1 VDALTSPEG
10 VRAAAE
16 LAART
21 SYGRLLALL
30 AARDGDIQR
39 AEDALAEAFERAL
52 RHWPDDGVPH
62 NPDGWLLTV
71 ARNRLRDLYRSA
83 AHRTTAD
90 ADAGPEPAAPHEE
103 ADPDA
108 VGDRRLELMF
118 VCAHPAVE
126 PGIRTPLMLQ
136 TVLGVEAGD
145 IAAAFAV
152 PAPTMA
158 QRLVRAKR
166 RIRDARIPF
175 RIPGRDEIPDRLP
188 PVLEAVY
195 GAYAIDWRGTAPEIR
210 GSLTGDALT
219 LALLLAHLLPE
230 PEVLGLAAL
239 LCFSVARAGARQADG
254 SFVPLD
260 EQDVA
265 RWDAA
270 LIERGEALLRR
281 ALAAGPASAP
291 TSAPPGPPGRFR
303 LEAAVQSVH
312 CARARTGRT
321 DWSALL
327 TLHRALLHIAP
338 TLGGRVALAA
348 VLARVEGPAA
358 GLAELDA
365 TAASE
370 PASSRFQPLWATRAH
385 LLAEAGAAEEARA
398 AYEKALSLTTDPA
411 LRAFLAGRAAAIG
424 SSATAPSATAPSG
437 TKPSGTKPA
446 ETGRT
451 STG

>member
-1 VDALTSPEG
+1 MTDGTE

-16 LAART
+16 AAART

-30 AARDGDIQR
+30 AARDSDIQR

-52 RHWPDDGVPH
+52 RHWPDDGVPD

-83 AHRTTAD
+83 AHRTAAPLD
-90 ADAGPEPAAPHEE
+90 GGPEPAVLPDEP
-103 ADPDA
+103 DPDA
-108 VGDRRLELMF
+108 IGDRRLELMF
-118 VCAHPAVE
+118 VCAHPAIE
-126 PGIRTPLMLQ
+126 AGIRTPLMLQ
-136 TVLGVEAGD
+136 TVLGVEARD

-175 RIPGRDEIPDRLP
+175 RIPDRQEAPDRLP

-195 GAYAIDWRGTAPEIR
+195 GAYAIDWRGAAPEVR

-219 LALLLAHLLPE
+219 LALLLADLLPE

-239 LCFSVARAGARQADG
+239 LCFSLARADAREADG
-254 SFVPLD
+254 AFVPLD

-281 ALAAGPASAP
+281 ALAGSDAGSGAGSRAGAGSGARPRKGADSG
-291 TSAPPGPPGRFR
+291 TSSDAGRGGPPGRFR
-303 LEAAVQSVH
+303 LEAAIQSVH

-321 DWSALL
+321 DWPALL
-327 TLHRALLHIAP
+327 TLHRALLHVAP

-348 VLARVEGPAA
+348 VVARVDGAAA
-358 GLAELDA
+358 GLAALDEI
-365 TAASE
+365 AASE
-370 PASSRFQPLWATRAH
+370 PAAGRFQPLWATRAH
-385 LLAEAGAAEEARA
+385 LLAEAGAADAARA
-398 AYEKALSLTTDPA
+398 AYEKARSLTTDPA
-411 LRAFLAGRAAAIG
+411 LRAFLADRSAA
-424 SSATAPSATAPSG
+424 
-437 TKPSGTKPA
+437 
-446 ETGRT
+446 TG
-451 STG
+451 

>member
-1 VDALTSPEG
+1 V
-10 VRAAAE
+10 
-16 LAART
+16 
-21 SYGRLLALL
+21 
-30 AARDGDIQR
+30 
-39 AEDALAEAFERAL
+39 
-52 RHWPDDGVPH
+52 PD

-83 AHRTTAD
+83 ALRTTAP
-90 ADAGPEPAAPHEE
+90 AGARAEPAAAPE
-103 ADPDA
+103 APEPDA
-108 VGDRRLELMF
+108 IGDRRLELLF
-118 VCAHPAVE
+118 VCAHPAIE
-126 PGIRTPLMLQ
+126 AGIRTPLMLQ
-136 TVLGVEAGD
+136 TVLGVDARD

-175 RIPGRDEIPDRLP
+175 RVPGREEVPDRLP

-195 GAYAIDWRGTAPEIR
+195 GAYAIDWRGAAPEVR

-239 LCFSVARAGARQADG
+239 LCFSVARADARETDGA
-254 SFVPLD
+254 FVPLD
-260 EQDVA
+260 EQDVT

-281 ALAAGPASAP
+281 ALAGGGPGAASV
-291 TSAPPGPPGRFR
+291 GPPGRFR

-321 DWSALL
+321 DWPALL
-327 TLHRALLHIAP
+327 TLHRALLRVAP

-348 VLARVEGPAA
+348 VLGRVDGPAA
-358 GLAELDA
+358 GLAELDEI
-365 TAASE
+365 AASDA
-370 PASSRFQPLWATRAH
+370 ASGRFQPLWATRAH
-385 LLAEAGAAEEARA
+385 LLVEAGAVDAAHA
-398 AYEKALSLTTDPA
+398 AYAKARSLTTDPA
-411 LRAFLAGRAAAIG
+411 LRAFLAGRAAA
-424 SSATAPSATAPSG
+424 
-437 TKPSGTKPA
+437 
-446 ETGRT
+446 TG
-451 STG
+451 

>member
-1 VDALTSPEG
+1 VDALIADDD
-10 VRAAAE
+10 VRAVAE
-16 LAART
+16 AAART

-52 RHWPDDGVPH
+52 RRWPDDGVPD
-62 NPDGWLLTV
+62 NPDAWLLTV

-83 AHRTTAD
+83 ALRTTVPAD
-90 ADAGPEPAAPHEE
+90 VGPEPVAAPEE
-103 ADPDA
+103 PGPDA
-108 VGDRRLELMF
+108 IGDRRLELLF

-126 PGIRTPLMLQ
+126 AGIRTPLMLQ
-136 TVLGVEAGD
+136 TVLGVEARD

-152 PAPTMA
+152 PVPTMA

-175 RIPGRDEIPDRLP
+175 RIPARDEVPTRLP

-195 GAYAIDWRGTAPEIR
+195 GAYAIDWRGAAPEVR

-219 LALLLAHLLPE
+219 LALLLAQLLPD

-239 LCFSVARAGARQADG
+239 LCFSVARADARETDGA
-254 SFVPLD
+254 FVPLD
-260 EQDVA
+260 EQDVT

-281 ALAAGPASAP
+281 ALAGSGPGGAP
-291 TSAPPGPPGRFR
+291 ADPPGRFR

-321 DWSALL
+321 DWPALL
-327 TLHRALLHIAP
+327 TLHRALLRVAP

-348 VLARVEGPAA
+348 VLGRVDGPEA
-358 GLAELDA
+358 GLSALDEI
-365 TAASE
+365 AASDT
-370 PASSRFQPLWATRAH
+370 ASGRFQPLWATRAH
-385 LLAEAGAAEEARA
+385 LLAEAGAVDAAHTAYAKAR
-398 AYEKALSLTTDPA
+398 SLTTDPA
-411 LRAFLAGRAAAIG
+411 LRAFLADRAG
-424 SSATAPSATAPSG
+424 
-437 TKPSGTKPA
+437 
-446 ETGRT
+446 ETG
-451 STG
+451 

>member
-1 VDALTSPEG
+1 MDALTEQDD

-16 LAART
+16 AAART

-52 RHWPDDGVPH
+52 RHWPDDGVPA

-71 ARNRLRDLYRSA
+71 ARNRMRDLYRSA
-83 AHRTTAD
+83 AHRTAAP
-90 ADAGPEPAAPHEE
+90 ADAGPEPAAP
-103 ADPDA
+103 PDWPGPDEI
-108 VGDRRLELMF
+108 GDRRLELMF

-126 PGIRTPLMLQ
+126 AGIRTPLMLQ
-136 TVLGVEAGD
+136 TVLGVEARD

-175 RIPGRDEIPDRLP
+175 RIPGREEVPDRLP

-210 GSLTGDALT
+210 GSLTGDALA
-219 LALLLAHLLPE
+219 LALLLAHLLPD

-239 LCFSVARAGARQADG
+239 LCFSVARADAREVDG
-254 SFVPLD
+254 VFVPLD
-260 EQDVA
+260 EQDVT

-270 LIERGEALLRR
+270 LIDRGEALLRR
-281 ALAAGPASAP
+281 ALVGQ
-291 TSAPPGPPGRFR
+291 PGRFR
-303 LEAAVQSVH
+303 LEAALQSVH

-321 DWSALL
+321 DWPAVL
-327 TLHRALLHIAP
+327 TLHQALLRVAP

-348 VLARVEGPAA
+348 VRGRVDGPGA
-358 GLAELDA
+358 GLAELDKI
-365 TAASE
+365 AASD
-370 PASSRFQPLWATRAH
+370 PVSGRFQPLWATRAH
-385 LLAEAGAAEEARA
+385 LLAASGAPDAGAAYAKAR
-398 AYEKALSLTTDPA
+398 SLTTDPA
-411 LRAFLAGRAAAIG
+411 LRAFLAERAAR
-424 SSATAPSATAPSG
+424 
-437 TKPSGTKPA
+437 
-446 ETGRT
+446 TG
-451 STG
+451 

>member
-1 VDALTSPEG
+1 MDQLTDAG
-10 VRAAAE
+10 DVRAAAE

-52 RHWPDDGVPH
+52 LHWPDDGVPH

-71 ARNRLRDLYRSA
+71 ARNRLRDLYRSS

-90 ADAGPEPAAPHEE
+90 DATGPEPAALPDEP
-103 ADPDA
+103 DPDA
-108 VGDRRLELMF
+108 IGDRRLELLF

-126 PGIRTPLMLQ
+126 AGIRTPLMLQ
-136 TVLGVEAGD
+136 TVLGIEAGD

-175 RIPGRDEIPDRLP
+175 RIPARDEIPDRLP

-195 GAYAIDWRGTAPEIR
+195 GAYAIDWRGAAPEVR

-219 LALLLAHLLPE
+219 LSLLLAHLLPE

-239 LCFSVARAGARQADG
+239 LCFSVARADAREADG
-254 SFVPLD
+254 AFVPLD

-281 ALAAGPASAP
+281 ALAASAAPA
-291 TSAPPGPPGRFR
+291 GPPGRFQ
-303 LEAAVQSVH
+303 LEAAIQSVH
-312 CARARTGRT
+312 SARARTGRT
-321 DWSALL
+321 DWPALL
-327 TLHRALLHIAP
+327 TLHRALLRVAP

-348 VLARVEGPAA
+348 VLARVEGPGA
-358 GLAELDA
+358 GIAELDEV
-365 TAASE
+365 AASD
-370 PASSRFQPLWATRAH
+370 PASGRFQPWWATRAH
-385 LLAEAGAAEEARA
+385 LLSEAGAGDAART
-398 AYEKALSLTTDPA
+398 AYDKARSLTTDPA
-411 LRAFLAGRAAAIG
+411 LRVFLGDRAAAAG
-424 SSATAPSATAPSG
+424 
-437 TKPSGTKPA
+437 
-446 ETGRT
+446 
-451 STG
+451 

>member
-1 VDALTSPEG
+1 VDALTASVD

-16 LAART
+16 RAART

-62 NPDGWLLTV
+62 NPDGWLLAV
-71 ARNRLRDLYRSA
+71 ARNRLRDLYRST
-83 AHRTTAD
+83 AHRTTVAAD
-90 ADAGPEPAAPHEE
+90 TGPEPTAPPEE
-103 ADPDA
+103 PGPDA
-108 VGDRRLELMF
+108 IGDRRLELMF

-126 PGIRTPLMLQ
+126 AGIRTPLMLQ
-136 TVLGVEAGD
+136 TVLGVEAAD

-166 RIRDARIPF
+166 RIRDTRIPF
-175 RIPGRDEIPDRLP
+175 RVPGRDEVPTRLP

-195 GAYAIDWRGTAPEIR
+195 GAYAIDWRGAAPEVR

-219 LALLLAHLLPE
+219 LSLLVARLLPE

-239 LCFSVARAGARQADG
+239 LCFSLARADAREADG
-254 SFVPLD
+254 VLVPLD

-265 RWDAA
+265 RWDTA

-281 ALAAGPASAP
+281 ALAGP
-291 TSAPPGPPGRFR
+291 TDPPGRFR
-303 LEAAVQSVH
+303 LEAAVHSVH
-312 CARARTGRT
+312 CTRARTGST
-321 DWSALL
+321 DWPALL
-327 TLHRALLHIAP
+327 TLHRALVRTAP

-348 VLARVEGPAA
+348 VLARVDGPGA
-358 GLAELDA
+358 GLAELDEV
-365 TAASE
+365 AAAD
-370 PASSRFQPLWATRAH
+370 PASGRFQPWWATRAH
-385 LLAEAGAAEEARA
+385 LLAEAGAVEAARA
-398 AYEKALSLTTDPA
+398 AYDKAWSLTTDPT
-411 LRAFLAGRAAAIG
+411 LRALLEGRAAAIG
-424 SSATAPSATAPSG
+424 
-437 TKPSGTKPA
+437 
-446 ETGRT
+446 
-451 STG
+451 

>member
-1 VDALTSPEG
+1 MDALTDRAD
-10 VRAAAE
+10 VRAVAE
-16 LAART
+16 AAART

-39 AEDALAEAFERAL
+39 AEDALGEAFERAL

-83 AHRTTAD
+83 AHRTTVPP
-90 ADAGPEPAAPHEE
+90 DAGPEPAAPPEDV
-103 ADPDA
+103 DPDA
-108 VGDRRLELMF
+108 IGDRRLELMF

-126 PGIRTPLMLQ
+126 AGIRTPLMLQ
-136 TVLGVEAGD
+136 TVLGVEATD

-175 RIPGRDEIPDRLP
+175 RIPGRDEVPDRLP

-195 GAYAIDWRGTAPEIR
+195 GAYAIDWRGAAPEVR

-219 LALLLAHLLPE
+219 LALLVADLLPE

-239 LCFSVARAGARQADG
+239 LCFSLARADAREADG
-254 SFVPLD
+254 AFVPLD
-260 EQDVA
+260 VQDVA
-265 RWDAA
+265 RWDTG

-281 ALAAGPASAP
+281 SLADPASP
-291 TSAPPGPPGRFR
+291 TDQPAGPPGRFR
-303 LEAAVQSVH
+303 LEAAIQSVH

-321 DWSALL
+321 DWPALV
-327 TLHRALLHIAP
+327 TLHRALLRVAP

-348 VLARVEGPAA
+348 VVARVDGARA
-358 GLAELDA
+358 GLAALDEIVA
-365 TAASE
+365 TE
-370 PASSRFQPLWATRAH
+370 PASGRFQPLWATRAH
-385 LLAEAGAAEEARA
+385 LLAEAGDIDAARVAYDKAR
-398 AYEKALSLTTDPA
+398 SLTTDPA
-411 LRAFLAGRAAAIG
+411 LREFLALRSAAVG
-424 SSATAPSATAPSG
+424 
-437 TKPSGTKPA
+437 
-446 ETGRT
+446 
-451 STG
+451 

>member
-1 VDALTSPEG
+1 MDELTDRQD

-16 LAART
+16 AAART

-52 RHWPDDGVPH
+52 WHWPDDGVPD

-83 AHRTTAD
+83 AQRTTAP
-90 ADAGPEPAAPHEE
+90 ADEGPEPAVPPDEP
-103 ADPDA
+103 DPDA
-108 VGDRRLELMF
+108 IGDRRLELMF
-118 VCAHPAVE
+118 VCAHPAIE
-126 PGIRTPLMLQ
+126 AGIRTPLMLQ
-136 TVLGVEAGD
+136 TVLGVEARD

-175 RIPGRDEIPDRLP
+175 RVPGRDEVPDRLP

-195 GAYAIDWRGTAPEIR
+195 GAYAIDWRGAAPEVR

-219 LALLLAHLLPE
+219 LALLLARLLPE

-239 LCFSVARAGARQADG
+239 LCFSVARADAREVDGA
-254 SFVPLD
+254 FVPLD

-265 RWDAA
+265 RWDTP

-281 ALAAGPASAP
+281 ALTGPDGRPAGL
-291 TSAPPGPPGRFR
+291 PGRFR

-321 DWSALL
+321 DWPALL
-327 TLHRALLHIAP
+327 TLHRALLRVAP

-348 VLARVEGPAA
+348 VLARAEGPEA
-358 GLAELDA
+358 GLAELDEV
-365 TAASE
+365 AASD

-385 LLAEAGAAEEARA
+385 LLAEAGDAEGARA
-398 AYEKALSLTTDPA
+398 AYEKAQSLTTDPA
-411 LRAFLAGRAAAIG
+411 LRAFLADRAAA
-424 SSATAPSATAPSG
+424 
-437 TKPSGTKPA
+437 
-446 ETGRT
+446 TG
-451 STG
+451 

>member
-1 VDALTSPEG
+1 Q
-10 VRAAAE
+10 
-16 LAART
+16 

-52 RHWPDDGVPH
+52 THWPADGVPA

-71 ARNRLRDLYRSA
+71 ARNRLRDVYRSA
-83 AHRTTAD
+83 AYRTTVPPGT
-90 ADAGPEPAAPHEE
+90 GPEPAVPPEE
-103 ADPDA
+103 TDPDRI
-108 VGDRRLELMF
+108 GDRRLELMF
-118 VCAHPAVE
+118 VCAHPAIE
-126 PGIRTPLMLQ
+126 AGIRTPLMLQ
-136 TVLGVEAGD
+136 TVLGVEAAD

-175 RIPGRDEIPDRLP
+175 RIPARPEVPARLP

-195 GAYAIDWRGTAPEIR
+195 GAYAIDWRGAAPEVR

-219 LALLLAHLLPE
+219 LALLLADLLPE

-239 LCFSVARAGARQADG
+239 LCFSLARADAREADG
-254 SFVPLD
+254 VLVPLD

-265 RWDAA
+265 RWDGA

-281 ALAAGPASAP
+281 ALAGPPDPSDP
-291 TSAPPGPPGRFR
+291 SDPSDPPGRFR
-303 LEAAVQSVH
+303 LEAAIQSVH

-321 DWSALL
+321 DWPALV
-327 TLHRALLHIAP
+327 TLHRALLRVAP

-348 VLARVEGPAA
+348 VVARVDGAGA
-358 GLAELDA
+358 GLAALDEI
-365 TAASE
+365 AASD
-370 PASSRFQPLWATRAH
+370 PASGRFQPLWATRAH
-385 LLAEAGAAEEARA
+385 LLATLGEGDDARA
-398 AYEKALSLTTDPA
+398 AYAKARSLTTDPA
-411 LRAFLAGRAAAIG
+411 VRAFLADR
-424 SSATAPSATAPSG
+424 SVATG
-437 TKPSGTKPA
+437 
-446 ETGRT
+446 
-451 STG
+451 

>member
-1 VDALTSPEG
+1 MDALTG
-10 VRAAAE
+10 HDDVRAVAE
-16 LAART
+16 AAART

-71 ARNRLRDLYRSA
+71 ARNRLRDLYRA
-83 AHRTTAD
+83 AAVRN
-90 ADAGPEPAAPHEE
+90 AAPAEAASDAAVPAEE
-103 ADPDA
+103 PDPDA
-108 VGDRRLELMF
+108 IGDRRLELLF

-126 PGIRTPLMLQ
+126 AGIRTPLMLQ
-136 TVLGVEAGD
+136 TVLGVEARD
-145 IAAAFAV
+145 IAAAFAA

-175 RIPGRDEIPDRLP
+175 RVPARDEVPDRLP

-195 GAYAIDWRGTAPEIR
+195 GAYAIDWRGAAPEVR
-210 GSLTGDALT
+210 DSLTGDALT

-239 LCFSVARAGARQADG
+239 LCFSVARAGARESDG
-254 SFVPLD
+254 VFVPLD
-260 EQDVA
+260 EQDVT
-265 RWDAA
+265 RWDGA

-281 ALAAGPASAP
+281 ALGGSEAASEPA
-291 TSAPPGPPGRFR
+291 GPPGRFR

-321 DWSALL
+321 DWPALL
-327 TLHRALLHIAP
+327 TLYRALLRVAP

-348 VLARVEGPAA
+348 VRGRVDGPEE
-358 GLAELDA
+358 GLAELDEIA
-365 TAASE
+365 E
-370 PASSRFQPLWATRAH
+370 LDPASGRFQPWWAARAH
-385 LLAEAGAAEEARA
+385 LLAQAGSVDAAHA
-398 AYEKALSLTTDPA
+398 AYAKARSLTTDPA
-411 LRAFLAGRAAAIG
+411 LRAFLAGRDAAV
-424 SSATAPSATAPSG
+424 
-437 TKPSGTKPA
+437 
-446 ETGRT
+446 R
-451 STG
+451 

>member
-1 VDALTSPEG
+1 MDALTEHPD
-10 VRAAAE
+10 VRVAAE
-16 LAART
+16 AAART

-52 RHWPDDGVPH
+52 RHWPDDGVPR

-71 ARNRLRDLYRSA
+71 ARNRMRDLYRSS
-83 AHRTTAD
+83 AHRVSAAPTGRA
-90 ADAGPEPAAPHEE
+90 EPAAPPE
-103 ADPDA
+103 DPDPD
-108 VGDRRLELMF
+108 VIGDRRLELMF
-118 VCAHPAVE
+118 VCAHPAIE
-126 PGIRTPLMLQ
+126 AGIRTPLMLQ
-136 TVLGVEAGD
+136 TVLGVEARD
-145 IAAAFAV
+145 IAEAFAV

-175 RIPGRDEIPDRLP
+175 RVPGREEVPSRLP

-195 GAYAIDWRGTAPEIR
+195 GAYAIDWRGAAPEVR

-239 LCFSVARAGARQADG
+239 LCFSVARADAREVDG
-254 SFVPLD
+254 DFVPLD

-265 RWDAA
+265 RWDAG

-281 ALAAGPASAP
+281 ALTASGGVPA
-291 TSAPPGPPGRFR
+291 GPPGRFR
-303 LEAAVQSVH
+303 LEAAVQSAH

-321 DWSALL
+321 DWPALL
-327 TLHRALLHIAP
+327 TLHRALLRVAP

-348 VLARVEGPAA
+348 VLGRVDGPRA
-358 GLAELDA
+358 GLAELDEV
-365 TAASE
+365 AASD
-370 PASSRFQPLWATRAH
+370 PASGRFQPLWATRAH
-385 LLAEAGAAEEARA
+385 LLAESGAGEAARD
-398 AYEKALSLTTDPA
+398 AYAKAHSLTTDPA
-411 LRAFLAGRAAAIG
+411 LRAFLDERTDRAA
-424 SSATAPSATAPSG
+424 TAG
-437 TKPSGTKPA
+437 
-446 ETGRT
+446 
-451 STG
+451 

>member
-1 VDALTSPEG
+1 MDALTEPVD

-16 LAART
+16 AAART

-83 AHRTTAD
+83 AHRTTVPP
-90 ADAGPEPAAPHEE
+90 DAGPEPAAPPEVV
-103 ADPDA
+103 DPDA
-108 VGDRRLELMF
+108 IGDRRLELMF

-126 PGIRTPLMLQ
+126 AGVRTPLMLQ
-136 TVLGVEAGD
+136 TVLGVDARD
-145 IAAAFAV
+145 IAGAFAV

-175 RIPGRDEIPDRLP
+175 RVPGRDEAPDRLP

-195 GAYAIDWRGTAPEIR
+195 GAYAIDWRGAAPEVR

-219 LALLLAHLLPE
+219 LALLLADLLPE

-239 LCFSVARAGARQADG
+239 LCFSVARAGAREDDG
-254 SFVPLD
+254 ALVPLD

-265 RWDAA
+265 RWDTA

-281 ALAAGPASAP
+281 ALAGPTSSTGPAP
-291 TSAPPGPPGRFR
+291 TGARALPAGPPGRFR
-303 LEAAVQSVH
+303 LEAAIQSVH

-321 DWSALL
+321 DWPALV
-327 TLHRALLHIAP
+327 TLHRALLRVAP

-348 VLARVEGPAA
+348 VVARVDGAPA
-358 GLAELDA
+358 GLAALDEI
-365 TAASE
+365 AAE
-370 PASSRFQPLWATRAH
+370 PSSGRFQPLWATRAH
-385 LLAEAGAAEEARA
+385 LLAEAGDADAARDAYDKAR
-398 AYEKALSLTTDPA
+398 SLTTDPA
-411 LRAFLAGRAAAIG
+411 LREFLTRRAAAVG
-424 SSATAPSATAPSG
+424 
-437 TKPSGTKPA
+437 
-446 ETGRT
+446 
-451 STG
+451 

>member
-1 VDALTSPEG
+1 MDALIEHDD

-16 LAART
+16 ASART

-52 RHWPDDGVPH
+52 RHWPDDGVPD

-83 AHRTTAD
+83 ALRTTVPT
-90 ADAGPEPAAPHEE
+90 DAGVEQAAAPEVPEP
-103 ADPDA
+103 DA
-108 VGDRRLELMF
+108 IGDRRLELLF

-126 PGIRTPLMLQ
+126 AGIRTPLMLQ
-136 TVLGVEAGD
+136 TVLGVEARD

-166 RIRDARIPF
+166 RIRDAGIPF
-175 RIPGRDEIPDRLP
+175 RVPGRDEVPDRLP

-195 GAYAIDWRGTAPEIR
+195 GAYAIDWRGAASEVR

-239 LCFSVARAGARQADG
+239 LCFSVARADAREADG
-254 SFVPLD
+254 AFVPLD
-260 EQDVA
+260 EQDVT

-281 ALAAGPASAP
+281 ALAGPGQGVTPAD
-291 TSAPPGPPGRFR
+291 PPGRFR

-321 DWSALL
+321 DWRALL
-327 TLHRALLHIAP
+327 TLHRALLRVAP

-348 VLARVEGPAA
+348 VLGRVDGPHA
-358 GLAELDA
+358 GLAELDEI
-365 TAASE
+365 AASE
-370 PASSRFQPLWATRAH
+370 AASGRFQPLWATRAH
-385 LLAEAGAAEEARA
+385 LLAEAGDVVAARA
-398 AYEKALSLTTDPA
+398 AFAKAGSLTTDPA
-411 LRAFLAGRAAAIG
+411 LRTFLEGRAAR
-424 SSATAPSATAPSG
+424 
-437 TKPSGTKPA
+437 
-446 ETGRT
+446 TG
-451 STG
+451 

>member
-1 VDALTSPEG
+1 MDALIEHDD
-10 VRAAAE
+10 VRAAADA
-16 LAART
+16 AART

-52 RHWPDDGVPH
+52 RHWPDDGVPN

-83 AHRTTAD
+83 ALRTTTPAD
-90 ADAGPEPAAPHEE
+90 AAPEPVAAPEE
-103 ADPDA
+103 PGPDA
-108 VGDRRLELMF
+108 IGDHRLELLF

-126 PGIRTPLMLQ
+126 AGIRTPLMLQ
-136 TVLGVEAGD
+136 TVLGVEARD

-166 RIRDARIPF
+166 RIRDARIP
-175 RIPGRDEIPDRLP
+175 GRDEMPDRLP

-195 GAYAIDWRGTAPEIR
+195 GAYAIDWRGAAPEVR

-239 LCFSVARAGARQADG
+239 LCFSVARADARGTDGA
-254 SFVPLD
+254 FVPLD
-260 EQDVA
+260 EQDVT

-281 ALAAGPASAP
+281 ALAGAA
-291 TSAPPGPPGRFR
+291 APPDLPGRFR

-321 DWSALL
+321 DWPALL
-327 TLHRALLHIAP
+327 TLHRALLRVAP

-348 VLARVEGPAA
+348 VLGRVDGPEA
-358 GLAELDA
+358 GLAELDEI
-365 TAASE
+365 AASDA
-370 PASSRFQPLWATRAH
+370 ASGRFQPLWATRAH
-385 LLAEAGAAEEARA
+385 LLAEAGSVDAAHA
-398 AYEKALSLTTDPA
+398 AYAKARSLTTDPA
-411 LRAFLAGRAAAIG
+411 LRTFLGNRAAAIG
-424 SSATAPSATAPSG
+424 PP
-437 TKPSGTKPA
+437 
-446 ETGRT
+446 
-451 STG
+451 

>member
-1 VDALTSPEG
+1 VDALTDRAD

-16 LAART
+16 AAART

-83 AHRTTAD
+83 AYRTTAPD
-90 ADAGPEPAAPHEE
+90 DQGPEPAVPPDEP
-103 ADPDA
+103 DPDTI
-108 VGDRRLELMF
+108 GDRRLELMF
-118 VCAHPAVE
+118 VCAHPAIE
-126 PGIRTPLMLQ
+126 AGIRTPLMLQ
-136 TVLGVEAGD
+136 TVLGVDARD

-175 RIPGRDEIPDRLP
+175 RIPGRDEVPGRLP

-195 GAYAIDWRGTAPEIR
+195 GAYAIDWRGAAPEVR

-239 LCFSVARAGARQADG
+239 LCFSLARADAREVDGA
-254 SFVPLD
+254 FVPLD

-265 RWDAA
+265 RWDTA

-281 ALAAGPASAP
+281 ALAGSDDRSDDRSAGRRDGQPAS
-291 TSAPPGPPGRFR
+291 PPGRFR
-303 LEAAVQSVH
+303 LEAAIQSVH

-321 DWSALL
+321 DWAALL
-327 TLHRALLHIAP
+327 TLHRALLRVAP

-348 VLARVEGPAA
+348 VLARVEGPEA
-358 GLAELDA
+358 GLAELDEI
-365 TAASE
+365 AASE

-385 LLAEAGAAEEARA
+385 LLVEAGAADAARA
-398 AYEKALSLTTDPA
+398 AYDKAGSLTTDPA
-411 LRAFLAGRAAAIG
+411 LRAFLADRAAA
-424 SSATAPSATAPSG
+424 
-437 TKPSGTKPA
+437 
-446 ETGRT
+446 TG
-451 STG
+451 

>member
-1 VDALTSPEG
+1 VDALTEPVD

-16 LAART
+16 AAART

-83 AHRTTAD
+83 AHRTTVPP
-90 ADAGPEPAAPHEE
+90 DAGPEPAAPAEVV
-103 ADPDA
+103 DPDA
-108 VGDRRLELMF
+108 IGDRRLELMF

-126 PGIRTPLMLQ
+126 AGVRTPLMLQ
-136 TVLGVEAGD
+136 TVLGVEARD

-175 RIPGRDEIPDRLP
+175 RVPGRDEAPDRLP

-195 GAYAIDWRGTAPEIR
+195 GAYAIDWRGAAPEVR

-219 LALLLAHLLPE
+219 LALLLADLLPE

-239 LCFSVARAGARQADG
+239 LCFSVARAGAREDDG
-254 SFVPLD
+254 ALVPLD

-281 ALAAGPASAP
+281 ALAGPTSSTGPATTGAP
-291 TSAPPGPPGRFR
+291 APPAGPPGRFR
-303 LEAAVQSVH
+303 LEAAIQSVH

-321 DWSALL
+321 DWPALV
-327 TLHRALLHIAP
+327 TLHRALLRVAP

-348 VLARVEGPAA
+348 VVARVDGAPA
-358 GLAELDA
+358 GLAVLDEI
-365 TAASE
+365 AAE
-370 PASSRFQPLWATRAH
+370 PSSGRFQPLWATRAH
-385 LLAEAGAAEEARA
+385 LLAEAGATYAARD
-398 AYEKALSLTTDPA
+398 AYDKARSLTTDPA
-411 LRAFLAGRAAAIG
+411 LREFLARRAAAVG
-424 SSATAPSATAPSG
+424 
-437 TKPSGTKPA
+437 
-446 ETGRT
+446 
-451 STG
+451 

>member
-1 VDALTSPEG
+1 VDALTEHQDA
-10 VRAAAE
+10 RAAAE
-16 LAART
+16 AAARA

-71 ARNRLRDLYRSA
+71 ARNRLRDLYRSS
-83 AHRTTAD
+83 AHRTA
-90 ADAGPEPAAPHEE
+90 AEAGAGPEPAVPPE
-103 ADPDA
+103 DPDPDEI
-108 VGDRRLELMF
+108 GDRRLELMF

-126 PGIRTPLMLQ
+126 AGIRTPLMLQ
-136 TVLGVEAGD
+136 TVLGAEARD

-152 PAPTMA
+152 PASTMA

-166 RIRDARIPF
+166 RVRDARIPF
-175 RIPGRDEIPDRLP
+175 RVPDRDEVPSRLP

-195 GAYAIDWRGTAPEIR
+195 GAYAIDWRGAAPEVR

-219 LALLLAHLLPE
+219 LALLLAQLLPE

-239 LCFSVARAGARQADG
+239 LCFSVARADAREVDG
-254 SFVPLD
+254 VFVPLD

-265 RWDAA
+265 RWDAG
-270 LIERGEALLRR
+270 LIQHGEALLRR
-281 ALAAGPASAP
+281 ALAGSGADAA
-291 TSAPPGPPGRFR
+291 GPPGRFR

-321 DWSALL
+321 DWPALL
-327 TLHRALLHIAP
+327 GLHRALLRVAP

-348 VLARVEGPAA
+348 VLGQAEGPEA
-358 GLAELDA
+358 GLAELDRV
-365 TAASE
+365 AASD
-370 PASSRFQPLWATRAH
+370 PAAGRFQPLWATRAH
-385 LLAEAGAAEEARA
+385 LLARSGAAAAARA
-398 AYEKALSLTTDPA
+398 AYAKARSLTTDPA
-411 LRAFLAGRAAAIG
+411 LRDFLADRAAAVTE
-424 SSATAPSATAPSG
+424 SP
-437 TKPSGTKPA
+437 
-446 ETGRT
+446 R
-451 STG
+451 

>member
-1 VDALTSPEG
+1 VDELTDRAH
-10 VRAAAE
+10 VRATAE
-16 LAART
+16 AAART

-71 ARNRLRDLYRSA
+71 ARNRLRDLYRSTA
-83 AHRTTAD
+83 YRTTAPD
-90 ADAGPEPAAPHEE
+90 DEGPEPAVPPEE
-103 ADPDA
+103 PDPDA
-108 VGDRRLELMF
+108 IGDRRLELMF
-118 VCAHPAVE
+118 VCAHPAIE
-126 PGIRTPLMLQ
+126 AGIRTPLMLQ
-136 TVLGVEAGD
+136 TVLGVDARD

-175 RIPGRDEIPDRLP
+175 RIPGRDEVPGRLP

-195 GAYAIDWRGTAPEIR
+195 GAYAIDWRGAAPEVR

-239 LCFSVARAGARQADG
+239 LCFSVARADAREVDGA
-254 SFVPLD
+254 FVPLD

-265 RWDAA
+265 RWDTA

-281 ALAAGPASAP
+281 ALAGSDGRPA
-291 TSAPPGPPGRFR
+291 GPPGRFR

-321 DWSALL
+321 DWPALL
-327 TLHRALLHIAP
+327 TLHRALLRVAP

-348 VLARVEGPAA
+348 VLARVEGPEA
-358 GLAELDA
+358 GLAELDEI
-365 TAASE
+365 AASD
-370 PASSRFQPLWATRAH
+370 PVSSRFQPLWATRAH
-385 LLAEAGAAEEARA
+385 LLAEAGAADAARA
-398 AYEKALSLTTDPA
+398 AYDKARSLTTDPA
-411 LRAFLAGRAAAIG
+411 LRAFLADRAAA
-424 SSATAPSATAPSG
+424 
-437 TKPSGTKPA
+437 
-446 ETGRT
+446 TG
-451 STG
+451 

>member
-1 VDALTSPEG
+1 MDALTDHDDA
-10 VRAAAE
+10 RAAAE
-16 LAART
+16 AAART

-83 AHRTTAD
+83 AVRTA
-90 ADAGPEPAAPHEE
+90 APAASGAEPVAAPEE
-103 ADPDA
+103 PELDA
-108 VGDRRLELMF
+108 IGDHRLELLF

-126 PGIRTPLMLQ
+126 AGIRTPLMLQ
-136 TVLGVEAGD
+136 TVLGVEARD

-152 PAPTMA
+152 PAATMA

-175 RIPGRDEIPDRLP
+175 RVPDRDEVPGRLP

-195 GAYAIDWRGTAPEIR
+195 GAYAIDWRGAAPEVR
-210 GSLTGDALT
+210 SSLSGDALT

-239 LCFSVARAGARQADG
+239 LCFSVARADAREVDGAL
-254 SFVPLD
+254 VPLD
-260 EQDVA
+260 EQDVT
-265 RWDAA
+265 RWDTA

-281 ALAAGPASAP
+281 ALTGKGPTTAP
-291 TSAPPGPPGRFR
+291 AGPPGRFR

-312 CARARTGRT
+312 CARARTGWT
-321 DWSALL
+321 DWPALL
-327 TLHRALLHIAP
+327 TLHQALLRVAP

-348 VLARVEGPAA
+348 VLGRVEGPEA
-358 GLAELDA
+358 GLAALDEIA
-365 TAASE
+365 GTD
-370 PASSRFQPLWATRAH
+370 PASGRFQPWWATRAH
-385 LLAEAGAAEEARA
+385 LLAEAGVVDAALDAYGKAR
-398 AYEKALSLTTDPA
+398 SLTTDPA
-411 LRAFLAGRAAAIG
+411 LRTFLAGRAASVG
-424 SSATAPSATAPSG
+424 
-437 TKPSGTKPA
+437 
-446 ETGRT
+446 
-451 STG
+451 

>member
-1 VDALTSPEG
+1 VDALTDPAD

-16 LAART
+16 VAART

-30 AARDGDIQR
+30 AAGDGDIQR

-52 RHWPDDGVPH
+52 RHWPDNGVPQ
-62 NPDGWLLTV
+62 NPEGWLLTV
-71 ARNRLRDLYRSA
+71 ARNRLRDLYRSTA
-83 AHRTTAD
+83 YRTSAPP
-90 ADAGPEPAAPHEE
+90 DAGPEPVVPPEE
-103 ADPDA
+103 PDPDA
-108 VGDRRLELMF
+108 IGDRRLELMF
-118 VCAHPAVE
+118 VCAHPATE
-126 PGIRTPLMLQ
+126 AGIRTPLMLQ
-136 TVLGVEAGD
+136 TVLGVDARD

-175 RIPGRDEIPDRLP
+175 RIPGREEVPDRLP

-195 GAYAIDWRGTAPEIR
+195 GAYAIDWRGAAPEVR

-219 LALLLAHLLPE
+219 LALLLADLLPD

-239 LCFSVARAGARQADG
+239 LCFSLARAGARESDG
-254 SFVPLD
+254 AFVPLD
-260 EQDVA
+260 EQDVT

-281 ALAAGPASAP
+281 ALAGSE
-291 TSAPPGPPGRFR
+291 TGPPGPPGRFR
-303 LEAAVQSVH
+303 LEAAIQSVH

-321 DWSALL
+321 DWPALV
-327 TLHRALLHIAP
+327 TLHRALLRVAP

-348 VLARVEGPAA
+348 AVARVEGAEA
-358 GLAELDA
+358 GLTELDEV
-365 TAASE
+365 AASD

-385 LLAEAGAAEEARA
+385 LLGQAGEANAARA
-398 AYEKALSLTTDPA
+398 AYDKARSLTTDPA
-411 LRAFLAGRAAAIG
+411 LRAFLADQGAA
-424 SSATAPSATAPSG
+424 SG
-437 TKPSGTKPA
+437 
-446 ETGRT
+446 
-451 STG
+451 

>member
-1 VDALTSPEG
+1 MDKLTERAD

-16 LAART
+16 SAART

-30 AARDGDIQR
+30 AAYDGDIQR

-71 ARNRLRDLYRSA
+71 ARNRLRDLYRST
-83 AHRTTAD
+83 AHRATVPS
-90 ADAGPEPAAPHEE
+90 DAGPEPAVLPDEP
-103 ADPDA
+103 DPDA
-108 VGDRRLELMF
+108 IGDRRLELMF
-118 VCAHPAVE
+118 VCAHPAIE
-126 PGIRTPLMLQ
+126 AGIRTTLMLQ
-136 TVLGVEAGD
+136 TVLGVDARD
-145 IAAAFAV
+145 VAAAFAV

-166 RIRDARIPF
+166 RIHDARIPF
-175 RIPGRDEIPDRLP
+175 RIPGRDEVPGRLP

-195 GAYAIDWRGTAPEIR
+195 GAYAIDWRGAAPEVR

-219 LALLLAHLLPE
+219 LALLLARLLPE

-239 LCFSVARAGARQADG
+239 LCFSVARADAREVDGA
-254 SFVPLD
+254 FVPLD

-265 RWDAA
+265 RWDTA

-281 ALAAGPASAP
+281 ALAGSDGRPA
-291 TSAPPGPPGRFR
+291 GPPGRFR

-321 DWSALL
+321 DWPALL
-327 TLHRALLHIAP
+327 TLHRALLRVAP

-348 VLARVEGPAA
+348 VLARVEGPEA
-358 GLAELDA
+358 GLAELDEV
-365 TAASE
+365 AASD
-370 PASSRFQPLWATRAH
+370 PATSRFQPLWATRAY
-385 LLAEAGAAEEARA
+385 LLAEAGAADAARV
-398 AYEKALSLTTDPA
+398 AYEKARSLTTDPA
-411 LRAFLAGRAAAIG
+411 LRAFLAGRAAA
-424 SSATAPSATAPSG
+424 
-437 TKPSGTKPA
+437 
-446 ETGRT
+446 TG
-451 STG
+451 

>member
-1 VDALTSPEG
+1 MDALTD
-10 VRAAAE
+10 RADARAVAE
-16 LAART
+16 AAART

-39 AEDALAEAFERAL
+39 AEDALGEAFERAL

-83 AHRTTAD
+83 AHRTTVPP
-90 ADAGPEPAAPHEE
+90 DAGPEPAVPPEDV
-103 ADPDA
+103 DPDA
-108 VGDRRLELMF
+108 IGDRRLELMF

-126 PGIRTPLMLQ
+126 AGIRTPLMLQ
-136 TVLGVEAGD
+136 TVLGVEATD

-175 RIPGRDEIPDRLP
+175 RIPGRDEAPDRLP

-195 GAYAIDWRGTAPEIR
+195 GAYAIDWRGAAPQVR

-219 LALLLAHLLPE
+219 LALLLADLLPE

-239 LCFSVARAGARQADG
+239 LCFSLARAGARGADG
-254 SFVPLD
+254 AFVPLD

-265 RWDAA
+265 RWDTG

-281 ALAAGPASAP
+281 SLADPASPAEQP
-291 TSAPPGPPGRFR
+291 AGPPGRFR
-303 LEAAVQSVH
+303 LEAAIQSVH

-321 DWSALL
+321 DWPALV
-327 TLHRALLHIAP
+327 TLHRALLRVAP

-348 VLARVEGPAA
+348 VVARVDGAHA
-358 GLAELDA
+358 GLAALDEV
-365 TAASE
+365 AAAE
-370 PASSRFQPLWATRAH
+370 PASGRFQPLWATRAH
-385 LLAEAGAAEEARA
+385 LLAEAGDSEAARA
-398 AYEKALSLTTDPA
+398 AYDKARSLTTDPDLREFLA
-411 LRAFLAGRAAAIG
+411 LRSAAVG
-424 SSATAPSATAPSG
+424 
-437 TKPSGTKPA
+437 
-446 ETGRT
+446 
-451 STG
+451 

>member
-1 VDALTSPEG
+1 MDALTEHPD

-16 LAART
+16 ATART

-52 RHWPDDGVPH
+52 RHWPDDGVPR

-71 ARNRLRDLYRSA
+71 ARNRMRDLYRSS
-83 AHRTTAD
+83 AHRVSAAPTGSA
-90 ADAGPEPAAPHEE
+90 EPAVPPE
-103 ADPDA
+103 DPDPD
-108 VGDRRLELMF
+108 VIGDRRLELMF
-118 VCAHPAVE
+118 VCAHPAIE
-126 PGIRTPLMLQ
+126 AGIRTPLMLQ
-136 TVLGVEAGD
+136 TVLGVEARD
-145 IAAAFAV
+145 IAEAFAV

-175 RIPGRDEIPDRLP
+175 RVPGREEVPSRLP

-195 GAYAIDWRGTAPEIR
+195 GAYAIDWRGAAPEVR

-239 LCFSVARAGARQADG
+239 LCFSVARADAREVDG
-254 SFVPLD
+254 GFVPLD

-265 RWDAA
+265 RWDAG

-281 ALAAGPASAP
+281 ALTVSGGVPV
-291 TSAPPGPPGRFR
+291 GPPGRFR
-303 LEAAVQSVH
+303 LEAAVQSAH

-321 DWSALL
+321 DWPALL
-327 TLHRALLHIAP
+327 TLHRALLRVAP

-348 VLARVEGPAA
+348 VLGRVDGPRA
-358 GLAELDA
+358 GLAELDEV
-365 TAASE
+365 AASD
-370 PASSRFQPLWATRAH
+370 PASGRFQPLWATRAH
-385 LLAEAGAAEEARA
+385 LLAESGAGEAARD
-398 AYEKALSLTTDPA
+398 AYAKAHSLTTDPA
-411 LRAFLAGRAAAIG
+411 LRAFLDERADRAA
-424 SSATAPSATAPSG
+424 TAG
-437 TKPSGTKPA
+437 
-446 ETGRT
+446 
-451 STG
+451 

>member
-1 VDALTSPEG
+1 MTDGTE

-16 LAART
+16 AAART

-52 RHWPDDGVPH
+52 RHWPDEGVPH

-83 AHRTTAD
+83 AHRTA
-90 ADAGPEPAAPHEE
+90 APLDAGPEPAVLPDEP
-103 ADPDA
+103 DPDA
-108 VGDRRLELMF
+108 IGDRRLELMF
-118 VCAHPAVE
+118 VCAHPAIE
-126 PGIRTPLMLQ
+126 AGIRTPLMLQ
-136 TVLGVEAGD
+136 TVLGVEARD

-175 RIPGRDEIPDRLP
+175 RIPDLREAPDRLP

-195 GAYAIDWRGTAPEIR
+195 GAYAIDWRGAAPEVR

-219 LALLLAHLLPE
+219 LALLLADLLPE

-239 LCFSVARAGARQADG
+239 LCFSLARADAREADG
-254 SFVPLD
+254 AFVPLD

-281 ALAAGPASAP
+281 ALAVPGAVPGAGPAAAP
-291 TSAPPGPPGRFR
+291 AGPPGRFR
-303 LEAAVQSVH
+303 LEAAIQSVH

-321 DWSALL
+321 DWPALL
-327 TLHRALLHIAP
+327 ILHRALLHVAP

-348 VLARVEGPAA
+348 VVARVDGVAA
-358 GLAELDA
+358 GLAALDEI
-365 TAASE
+365 AASE
-370 PASSRFQPLWATRAH
+370 PASGRFQPLWATRAH
-385 LLAEAGAAEEARA
+385 LLAEAGDADAARVAYDKAR
-398 AYEKALSLTTDPA
+398 SLTTDPA
-411 LRAFLAGRAAAIG
+411 LRAFLADRSAA
-424 SSATAPSATAPSG
+424 T
-437 TKPSGTKPA
+437 
-446 ETGRT
+446 R
-451 STG
+451 

>member
-1 VDALTSPEG
+1 MDALTDHAD

-52 RHWPDDGVPH
+52 RHWPDDGVPD

-83 AHRTTAD
+83 AYRTTVLP
-90 ADAGPEPAAPHEE
+90 DAGPEPAVHAEE
-103 ADPDA
+103 PDPDA
-108 VGDRRLELMF
+108 IGDRRLELMF
-118 VCAHPAVE
+118 VCAHPAIE
-126 PGIRTPLMLQ
+126 AGIRTPLMLQ
-136 TVLGVEAGD
+136 TVLGVEARD

-166 RIRDARIPF
+166 RIRDAHIPF
-175 RIPGRDEIPDRLP
+175 RIPGRDEAPDRLP

-195 GAYAIDWRGTAPEIR
+195 GAYAIDWRGAAPEVR

-219 LALLLAHLLPE
+219 LALLLADLLPE

-239 LCFSVARAGARQADG
+239 LCFSLARADAREVDGA
-254 SFVPLD
+254 FVPLD

-265 RWDAA
+265 LWDAA

-281 ALAAGPASAP
+281 ALSGAG
-291 TSAPPGPPGRFR
+291 THGPPEPPGRFR
-303 LEAAVQSVH
+303 LEAAIQSVH

-321 DWSALL
+321 DWPALL
-327 TLHRALLHIAP
+327 TLHRALLRVAP

-348 VLARVEGPAA
+348 VLARIDGAAA
-358 GLAELDA
+358 GLAELDEV
-365 TAASE
+365 AASD
-370 PASSRFQPLWATRAH
+370 PAAGRFQPLWATRAH
-385 LLAEAGAAEEARA
+385 LLAEAGAADAARA
-398 AYEKALSLTTDPA
+398 AYDKAGSLTTDPA
-411 LRAFLAGRAAAIG
+411 LRVFLAARSAA
-424 SSATAPSATAPSG
+424 
-437 TKPSGTKPA
+437 
-446 ETGRT
+446 TG
-451 STG
+451 

>member
-1 VDALTSPEG
+1 MDALNDHDD

-16 LAART
+16 AAART

-83 AHRTTAD
+83 AVRT
-90 ADAGPEPAAPHEE
+90 AAPAGAEPVAAPE
-103 ADPDA
+103 QPDLDA
-108 VGDRRLELMF
+108 IGDHRLELLF

-126 PGIRTPLMLQ
+126 AGIRTPLMLQ
-136 TVLGVEAGD
+136 TVLGVEARD

-175 RIPGRDEIPDRLP
+175 RVPGRDEVPDRLP

-195 GAYAIDWRGTAPEIR
+195 GAYAIDWRGAAPEVR
-210 GSLTGDALT
+210 ASLTGDALT

-239 LCFSVARAGARQADG
+239 LCFSVARADAREVDGA
-254 SFVPLD
+254 FVPLD

-281 ALAAGPASAP
+281 ALTGTGPGTGAGPGAGTPAAASA
-291 TSAPPGPPGRFR
+291 GPPGRFR

-321 DWSALL
+321 DWAALL
-327 TLHRALLHIAP
+327 TLHQALVRVAP

-348 VLARVEGPAA
+348 VLGRVEGPQA
-358 GLAELDA
+358 GLAALDELAA
-365 TAASE
+365 TD
-370 PASSRFQPLWATRAH
+370 PASGRFQPLWATRAH
-385 LLAEAGAAEEARA
+385 LLAEAGVADAALDAYAKAR
-398 AYEKALSLTTDPA
+398 SLTTDPA
-411 LRAFLAGRAAAIG
+411 LRAFLAGRAATIG
-424 SSATAPSATAPSG
+424 
-437 TKPSGTKPA
+437 
-446 ETGRT
+446 
-451 STG
+451 

>member
-1 VDALTSPEG
+1 MDPLTDRPD

-16 LAART
+16 AAART

-39 AEDALAEAFERAL
+39 AEDALAEAFEQAL

-71 ARNRLRDLYRSA
+71 ARNRLRDLYKSA
-83 AHRTTAD
+83 AHRTA
-90 ADAGPEPAAPHEE
+90 APPDAGPEPAAPPDEP
-103 ADPDA
+103 DPDA
-108 VGDRRLELMF
+108 IGDRRLELMF
-118 VCAHPAVE
+118 VCAHPAIE
-126 PGIRTPLMLQ
+126 AGIRTPLMLQ
-136 TVLGVEAGD
+136 TVLGVEARD

-175 RIPGRDEIPDRLP
+175 RVPGRDEAPRRLP

-195 GAYAIDWRGTAPEIR
+195 GAYAIDWRGAAPEVR

-239 LCFSVARAGARQADG
+239 LCFSVARADAREVDGA
-254 SFVPLD
+254 FVPLD
-260 EQDVA
+260 EQDVT

-270 LIERGEALLRR
+270 LIERGEALLHR
-281 ALAAGPASAP
+281 ALAADGS
-291 TSAPPGPPGRFR
+291 PGRFR
-303 LEAAVQSVH
+303 LEAAIQSVH
-312 CARARTGRT
+312 CARARTCRT
-321 DWSALL
+321 DWPALV
-327 TLHRALLHIAP
+327 TLHRALLRVAP

-348 VLARVEGPAA
+348 VLGRVDGLAA

-365 TAASE
+365 TAASD
-370 PASSRFQPLWATRAH
+370 PASNRFQPLWAARAH
-385 LLAEAGAAEEARA
+385 LLAASGADGAARA

-411 LRAFLAGRAAAIG
+411 LRAFLTGRAAAVG
-424 SSATAPSATAPSG
+424 
-437 TKPSGTKPA
+437 
-446 ETGRT
+446 
-451 STG
+451 

>member
-1 VDALTSPEG
+1 

-16 LAART
+16 AAART

-39 AEDALAEAFERAL
+39 AEDALADAFERAL

-71 ARNRLRDLYRSA
+71 ARNRMRDLYRSA
-83 AHRTTAD
+83 AHRTAAGAD
-90 ADAGPEPAAPHEE
+90 SGPEPAVPS
-103 ADPDA
+103 ADPDPGEI
-108 VGDRRLELMF
+108 GDRRLELMF

-126 PGIRTPLMLQ
+126 AGIRTPLMLQ
-136 TVLGVEAGD
+136 TVLGVEARD

-175 RIPGRDEIPDRLP
+175 RVPTRDEVPARLP

-195 GAYAIDWRGTAPEIR
+195 GAYAIDWRGAAPEVR

-239 LCFSVARAGARQADG
+239 LCFSVARADAREVNG
-254 SFVPLD
+254 VFVPLD

-265 RWDAA
+265 RWDAG

-281 ALAAGPASAP
+281 ALGGSGAATA
-291 TSAPPGPPGRFR
+291 GPPGRFR
-303 LEAAVQSVH
+303 LEAAVQSAH

-321 DWSALL
+321 DWPALL
-327 TLHRALLHIAP
+327 TLHRALLRVAP

-348 VLARVEGPAA
+348 VLGRVDGPEA
-358 GLAELDA
+358 GLAELDEV
-365 TAASE
+365 AASD
-370 PASSRFQPLWATRAH
+370 PASGRFQPLWATRAH
-385 LLAEAGAAEEARA
+385 LLAESGAAEAARA
-398 AYEKALSLTTDPA
+398 AYAKARSLTTDPA
-411 LRAFLAGRAAAIG
+411 LRAFLAGRAAD
-424 SSATAPSATAPSG
+424 TAG
-437 TKPSGTKPA
+437 
-446 ETGRT
+446 
-451 STG
+451 